1 MNKFV
6 RFSLEIYLIYMHVF
20 LEFITYGM
28 LFKFQFLEPVIVFLI
43 STNNKWFKIRGI
55 GSIFWKCTFSNWTNV
70 MQIKI

>member
-1 MNKFV
+1 MHVTKYNFVLPFFLLNFMNKFV

-43 STNNKWFKIRGI
+43 STNNK
-55 GSIFWKCTFSNWTNV
+55 
-70 MQIKI
+70 